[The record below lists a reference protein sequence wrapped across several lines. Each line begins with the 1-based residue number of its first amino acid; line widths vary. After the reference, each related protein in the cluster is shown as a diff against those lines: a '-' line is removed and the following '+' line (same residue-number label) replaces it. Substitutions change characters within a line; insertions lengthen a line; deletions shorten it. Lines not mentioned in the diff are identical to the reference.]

1 MSDKA
6 AARERFIS
14 VFDDAVEELKEVLVS
29 YKMPQEA
36 IDWFVKNLNY
46 NTPGGKLNRGLSVVD
61 TFAILNNTTADKL
74 NDEQYKKLHY

>member
-36 IDWFVKNLNY
+36 IDWFVK
-46 NTPGGKLNRGLSVVD
+46 T
-61 TFAILNNTTADKL
+61 
-74 NDEQYKKLHY
+74 